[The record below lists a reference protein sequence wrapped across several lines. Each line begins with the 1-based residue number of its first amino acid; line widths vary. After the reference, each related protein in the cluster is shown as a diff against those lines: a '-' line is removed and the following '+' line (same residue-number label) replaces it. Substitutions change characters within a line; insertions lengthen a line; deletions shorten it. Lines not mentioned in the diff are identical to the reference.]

1 MISLTGLVLFC
12 EDIESCRDIYEKIGF
27 CFTVKKRGAAP
38 SYYISRTTSGFI
50 LELRPA
56 RIPNAR
62 EQIRFMAD
70 DLGAIMFALQQICEI
85 EIISGNIDSPE
96 MITFRDP
103 DGRRII
109 LSQSKG
115 DFYV

>member
-1 MISLTGLVLFC
+1 
-12 EDIESCRDIYEKIGF
+12 
-27 CFTVKKRGAAP
+27 
-38 SYYISRTTSGFI
+38 
-50 LELRPA
+50 
-56 RIPNAR
+56 
-62 EQIRFMAD
+62 MAD